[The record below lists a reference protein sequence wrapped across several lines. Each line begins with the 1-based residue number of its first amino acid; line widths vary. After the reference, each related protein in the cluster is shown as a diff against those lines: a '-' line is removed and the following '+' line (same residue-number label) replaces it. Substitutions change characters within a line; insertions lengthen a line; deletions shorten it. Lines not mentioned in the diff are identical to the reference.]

1 MATNAPENIHETLK
15 VITQK
20 AVADSLGGVA
30 RGFPLAVTE
39 NEAIRDGEVVSP
51 YCTYGLIT
59 GENIKI
65 LVKIHYSSNS
75 FKGVVSGDFN
85 DSKAMKARTSMTK
98 ELCNVMSGKLKTSLS
113 EMGVVLGQSLPMMID
128 ALDEVIAPVQKGYP
142 SQLAWK
148 ASWGDGSL
156 VASFHW
162 QEQNLKLVPVVSG
175 DSGTAEG
182 SGDSSGIELF

>member
-1 MATNAPENIHETLK
+1 MASSASGYVHETLK

-20 AVADSLGGVA
+20 AVADSLGSVA
-30 RGFPLAVTE
+30 RGSPLAVAE
-39 NEAIRDGEVVSP
+39 NDAIRDGEVVSP

-65 LVKIHYSSNS
+65 LVKIHYSSTS
-75 FKGVVSGDFN
+75 FKGVVQGDFN
-85 DSKAMKARTSMTK
+85 DSKALKARTSMTK
-98 ELCNVMSGKLKTSLS
+98 ELCNVMSGKLKSSLS
-113 EMGVVLGQSLPMMID
+113 GMGVVLGQSLPMMID

-142 SQLAWK
+142 SQVAWK

-162 QEQNLKLVPVVSG
+162 QEQKLKLEPVVSEDPG
-175 DSGTAEG
+175 AAAG
-182 SGDSSGIELF
+182 SGDASGIELF